1 LTSFSNF
8 QPRVLFLV
16 CVCAGFVCSLN
27 HKKFGS
33 WLLFVCFVV
42 GFLCCICP
50 LASVSA
56 EISRATARSSKK
68 GRRERR
74 DIESRARRG
83 AGEEER
89 EIWSKREGERMHIAN
104 NEYVDPDKEQGK
116 KGRRRRR
123 RRRIS

>member
-1 LTSFSNF
+1 MAFGFCLF
-8 QPRVLFLV
+8 VLFYLV
-16 CVCAGFVCSLN
+16 FHVTYVRLKASRRKSL
-27 HKKFGS
+27 
-33 WLLFVCFVV
+33 
-42 GFLCCICP
+42 I
-50 LASVSA
+50 
-56 EISRATARSSKK
+56 ATARSSKK

-83 AGEEER
+83 PGEEER

-116 KGRRRRR
+116 KGRRRGR